1 MSYILDALKKAD
13 AERAHGR
20 VPGLHTP
27 TANLEADLPPLR
39 GRPPAWVM
47 GLGAVLVLT
56 ALGSAWWWTRPV
68 ATATPASEPVQPD
81 PRPVLAQAPQTA
93 PTPLPPTVTTP
104 VTPTAPILT
113 QAPTPSLAATP
124 TPLSARSVSATPVT
138 PSPARAQAATPAKP
152 STRAPIHVDPA
163 ATTSTQV
170 PNLAELPEDVRR
182 SLPALTVSGAM
193 YSDQPAS
200 RMLLINNRVFHE
212 GDQPVAGLVLE
223 EIRLKSAV
231 FRYRGTRYAV
241 SY

>member
-68 ATATPASEPVQPD
+68 E
-81 PRPVLAQAPQTA
+81 
-93 PTPLPPTVTTP
+93 TTP

-138 PSPARAQAATPAKP
+138 PSPARAQAAAPTPQTEMRSPVVTPPQTVSPAPAATPAKP

-163 ATTSTQV
+163 TTTSTQV

>member
-13 AERAHGR
+13 AEREQGR

-27 TANLEADLPPLR
+27 MANLEADLPPLG

-47 GLGAVLVLT
+47 GLGAVVVLT
-56 ALGSAWWWTRPV
+56 ALGSAWWWTRLV
-68 ATATPASEPVQPD
+68 A
-81 PRPVLAQAPQTA
+81 
-93 PTPLPPTVTTP
+93 TTP

-138 PSPARAQAATPAKP
+138 PSPARAQAAAPTPQTEMRSPVVTPPQTVSPAPAATPAKP

-163 ATTSTQV
+163 TTTSTQV

>member
-13 AERAHGR
+13 AEREQGR

-27 TANLEADLPPLR
+27 MANLEADLPPLG

-47 GLGAVLVLT
+47 GLGAVLVLA
-56 ALGSAWWWTRPV
+56 ALGSAWWWTRLV
-68 ATATPASEPVQPD
+68 A
-81 PRPVLAQAPQTA
+81 
-93 PTPLPPTVTTP
+93 TTP

-138 PSPARAQAATPAKP
+138 PSPARAQAAAPTPQTEMRSPVVTPPQTVSPAPAATPAKP

-163 ATTSTQV
+163 KTTSTQV

>member
-13 AERAHGR
+13 AEREQGR

-27 TANLEADLPPLR
+27 MANLEADLPPLG

-47 GLGAVLVLT
+47 GLGAVLVLA

-68 ATATPASEPVQPD
+68 AT
-81 PRPVLAQAPQTA
+81 
-93 PTPLPPTVTTP
+93 TP
-104 VTPTAPILT
+104 VTPTAPIPT
-113 QAPTPSLAATP
+113 QAPSPSLAAVP

-138 PSPARAQAATPAKP
+138 PSPARAQAAAPTPQTEMRSPVVTPPQTVSPAPAATPAKP

-163 ATTSTQV
+163 TTTSTQV

>member
-13 AERAHGR
+13 AEREQGR

-27 TANLEADLPPLR
+27 MANLEADLPPLG

-47 GLGAVLVLT
+47 GLGAVLVLA

-68 ATATPASEPVQPD
+68 AT
-81 PRPVLAQAPQTA
+81 
-93 PTPLPPTVTTP
+93 TP
-104 VTPTAPILT
+104 VTPTAPIPT
-113 QAPTPSLAATP
+113 QAPSPSLAATP

-138 PSPARAQAATPAKP
+138 PSPARAQAAAPTPQTEMRSPVVTPPQTVSPAPAATPAKP

-163 ATTSTQV
+163 TTTSTQV

>member
-13 AERAHGR
+13 AEREQGR

-27 TANLEADLPPLR
+27 MANLETDLPPLG

-47 GLGAVLVLT
+47 GLGAVLVLA

-68 ATATPASEPVQPD
+68 A
-81 PRPVLAQAPQTA
+81 
-93 PTPLPPTVTTP
+93 TTP

-138 PSPARAQAATPAKP
+138 PSPARAQAAAPTPQTEMRSPVVTPPQTVSPAPAATPAKP

-163 ATTSTQV
+163 TTTSTQV